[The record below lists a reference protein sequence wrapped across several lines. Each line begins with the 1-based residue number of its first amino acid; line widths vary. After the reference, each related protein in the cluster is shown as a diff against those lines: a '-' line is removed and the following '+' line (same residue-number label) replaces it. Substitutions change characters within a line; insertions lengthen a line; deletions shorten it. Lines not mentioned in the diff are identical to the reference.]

1 MSMVLEA
8 PSLAAVKPE
17 HASVL
22 KHVRQTAYDSML
34 AILQAQYVI
43 ADENRVLTYLRQ
55 HSHLIPILQE
65 GRAVVTVFFGEDAT
79 VRLRVRRD
87 PETGHEYL
95 LAWVQSALSPEEAVE
110 RWMEFGVAWDSE
122 RSQTSGD
129 DLQFALG

>member
-1 MSMVLEA
+1 MSMVLEMPVVA
-8 PSLAAVKPE
+8 TVKPE
-17 HASVL
+17 HATVL
-22 KHVRQTAYDSML
+22 RHVRQTVYDSML
-34 AILQAQYVI
+34 AILQAQYII
-43 ADENRVLTYLRQ
+43 ADENRVLAYLRQ

-65 GRAVVTVFFGEDAT
+65 GRAVVTVLFGEEAT

-87 PETGHEYL
+87 PETGNEYL
-95 LAWVQSALSPEEAVE
+95 LAWVQSSLSPDEAVE